1 MREIISH
8 SEDQFK
14 ELVVQFEQKKDLID
28 SRPCNKPDK
37 KVSLVLIIIL
47 L

>member
-1 MREIISH
+1 MREII

-28 SRPCNKPDK
+28 TRACNKPEK
-37 KVSLVLIIIL
+37 KVNLI
-47 L
+47 